1 MHSTQLQSKSQY
13 IPILPQ
19 SSHRKY
25 SLWCSQKCREIHMK
39 IAAPVSFIIKLYA
52 SIIKETLA
60 HVFSCE
66 FCEISKNTFF
76 TDTSGRLLLYYHENE
91 LYKYFPILALL
102 SSYVMLCAI
111 CYHLYNFKNVK
122 NTHKPCQPY
131 IQNLGY
137 VIQTL
142 TSLIICGH
150 IS

>member
-1 MHSTQLQSKSQY
+1 
-13 IPILPQ
+13 
-19 SSHRKY
+19 
-25 SLWCSQKCREIHMK
+25 MK

-76 TDTSGRLLLYYHENE
+76 TDTSGRLLLYYHEND

-150 IS
+150 ISWKQIILNTNKGLFYIIMDLGW